1 MKAFLNDASH
11 KSKKSSLQMFK
22 TIKTY
27 PNCLEKLRLL
37 SLGVKKQNSLQKN
50 LMGNLFPKRLD
61 NS

>member
-27 PNCLEKLRLL
+27 PNCHEKLRLL
-37 SLGVKKQNSLQKN
+37 SLGVKKQNKPSKKFN
-50 LMGNLFPKRLD
+50 G
-61 NS
+61 